1 MKVDFEGVKLVLSEN
16 ICMKLC
22 LASRIR
28 EIRKKENREI
38 TMEKL
43 F

>member
-1 MKVDFEGVKLVLSEN
+1 MKVDFEGGKLVLSEN

-28 EIRKKENREI
+28 EIRKKRKQRNYQ
-38 TMEKL
+38 
-43 F
+43 